1 MPVSQAVGSYEKH
14 WDILVSQASA
24 VIASYT
30 LDASTVSPVVLPG
43 GRSRDVL
50 PEGTVLIMDPTSFKV
65 EEHGTEAS
73 VLGILLQQ
81 ADATDGDVEVAV
93 VWRGDVRLERI
104 WDNGVLG
111 TLDATSAAAFADR
124 IKVHVSNRL

>member
-1 MPVSQAVGSYEKH
+1 MPISQAVGTYEKH
-14 WDILVSQASA
+14 WDILVGSDA
-24 VIASYT
+24 VIATYT
-30 LDASTVSPVVLPG
+30 LDATTVSPVVLPG

-50 PEGTVLIMDPTSFKV
+50 PEGTVLIMDPTTFKV

-81 ADATDGDVEVAV
+81 ADATDGDIEVAV

-104 WDNGVLG
+104 WDNAVLG
-111 TLDATSAAAFADR
+111 TLTVTASDAFADR
-124 IKVHVSNRL
+124 IVAHVSNRL

>member
-1 MPVSQAVGSYEKH
+1 MPVSQAVSSYEKH
-14 WDILVSQASA
+14 WDILVSQESA

-30 LDASTVSPVVLPG
+30 LDASTVSPVTLPH

-65 EEHGTEAS
+65 EEHATEAS

-111 TLDATSAAAFADR
+111 TLTASAATAFADR